1 LRKAFGSVEVLRGV
15 SMDVQAGETVCIIGS
30 SGSGKSTLLRCVNGL
45 EVASSGTIV
54 VNGEVVTDPRT
65 DLDKVREHIGMV
77 FQQFNLFPH
86 KTVLQ
91 NVTLALRHV
100 KMMPA
105 AQAEEVARARL
116 AEMGLEPLANRW
128 PRELSGGQQQRAAI
142 ARGLAMNPRLM
153 LFDEVTSALDPEL
166 VKEVLDV
173 MRRLARGGMTMLV
186 VTHELAFAREVA
198 DRIVFVDQGVIA
210 EEGPPTELLSAPRT
224 ARLRS
229 FLSHLL

>member
-1 LRKAFGSVEVLRGV
+1 
-15 SMDVQAGETVCIIGS
+15 
-30 SGSGKSTLLRCVNGL
+30 
-45 EVASSGTIV
+45 
-54 VNGEVVTDPRT
+54 
-65 DLDKVREHIGMV
+65 
-77 FQQFNLFPH
+77 
-86 KTVLQ
+86 
-91 NVTLALRHV
+91 
-100 KMMPA
+100 
-105 AQAEEVARARL
+105 
-116 AEMGLEPLANRW
+116 MGLAPLAKRW

-142 ARGLAMNPRLM
+142 ARSLAMSPKLM

-198 DRIVFVDQGVIA
+198 DRIVFVDQGIIA

>member
-1 LRKAFGSVEVLRGV
+1 
-15 SMDVQAGETVCIIGS
+15 VCIIGS

-45 EVASSGTIV
+45 EKASSGTIV
-54 VNGEVVTDPRT
+54 VNGQVVTDPRIN
-65 DLDKVREHIGMV
+65 LDRLRQQIGMV

-86 KTVLQ
+86 KTVLD

-100 KMMPA
+100 KKLSA
-105 AQAEEVARARL
+105 SEANEVAQARL
-116 AEMGLEPLANRW
+116 AEMGLAPFAGRW

-142 ARGLAMNPRLM
+142 ARALAMNPQLM

-173 MRRLARGGMTMLV
+173 MKRLARGGMTMLV
-186 VTHELAFAREVA
+186 VTHELGFAREVA
-198 DRIVFVDQGVIA
+198 DRIVFVDEGVIV
-210 EEGPPTELLSAPRT
+210 EEGPPAELLSAPRT
-224 ARLRS
+224 ARLRA